1 MTEEKSI
8 SAYILCGGTN
18 KRMQT
23 EKGLIIYNGKTF
35 IEWIIDALKPITNS
49 IFLVTKNEDYKQFG
63 YPLVPDIHHS
73 KGPVGGIYTAL
84 KHTNTISNLILS
96 SDIPNITLHVLKN
109 YLIDKYDGKCD
120 ALYVSDDNKEYPL
133 IGIYSKNLESEFETA
148 LKNDHLK
155 LVRLLEKVNCKC
167 IKTNPEDYIALQNI
181 NTKEELNKLIEESKY
196 KTS

>member
-1 MTEEKSI
+1 MNKEKNI

-18 KRMQT
+18 RRMQT
-23 EKGLIIYNGKTF
+23 EKGLIIYQDQTF

-84 KHTNTISNLILS
+84 KHANTNKNLVLS
-96 SDIPNITLHVLKN
+96 CDIPNITTHVLKT
-109 YLIDKYDGKCD
+109 YLFDNVDD
-120 ALYVSDDNKEYPL
+120 NSDVLYVADENREYPL
-133 IGIYSKNLESEFETA
+133 IGLYSKKLVSEFETA
-148 LKNDHLK
+148 LNNDHLK

-167 IKTNPEDYIALQNI
+167 VKTEPEDYSALQNI
-181 NTKEELNKLIEESKY
+181 NTKEELKFLIEN
-196 KTS
+196 TQ